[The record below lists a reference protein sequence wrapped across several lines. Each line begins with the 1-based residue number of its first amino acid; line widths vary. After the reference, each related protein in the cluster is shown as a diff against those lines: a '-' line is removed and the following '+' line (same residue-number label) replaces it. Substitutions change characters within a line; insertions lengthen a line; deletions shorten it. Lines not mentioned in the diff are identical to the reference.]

1 MRQAAPVIAR
11 CLDVVALELPQRFGD
26 PRASLAEIDRLLGS
40 PAARGAELALLPEL
54 IVTGYVSPRG
64 HSDLR
69 RFAEPLDGE
78 SARRL
83 AELARAHRIALA
95 GPLVEESRGHVYNSL
110 LVFDRDG
117 RRIGHYRKRHPW
129 FPERWATPGDL
140 GTPVLDLHGA
150 KVTAAICFDI
160 HFVSDDAGG
169 ALDEADLLLFPT
181 AWVDPPGEGDA
192 RADLLPAL
200 ARRHRIAVVNANWG
214 PSSPALHGQGGSR
227 ILDARGRTVAAA
239 PRDPGPSVVRA
250 SLRLAHDPPRV

>member
-1 MRQAAPVIAR
+1 MASRRAAP
-11 CLDVVALELPQRFGD
+11 LDVVALELPQRFGD
-26 PRASLAEIDRLLGS
+26 PRGSLAEIDSLLGS

-54 IVTGYVSPRG
+54 IVTGYISPRG

-69 RFAEPLDGE
+69 RFAEPLDGV
-78 SARRL
+78 SAQRL
-83 AELARAHRIALA
+83 AELARAHGIALA
-95 GPLVEESRGHVYNSL
+95 GPLVEEGRGCLYNSL

-117 RRIGHYRKRHPW
+117 RRVGHYRKRHPW
-129 FPERWATPGDL
+129 FPERWAAPGDL
-140 GTPVLDLHGA
+140 GTPVVELLGVR
-150 KVTAAICFDI
+150 VTVAVCFDI

-169 ALDEADLLLFPT
+169 ALDAADLLLFPT

-200 ARRHRIAVVNANWG
+200 ARRHRVAIVNANWG

-239 PRDPGPSVVRA
+239 PPGAGPRVVRA
-250 SLRLAHDPPRV
+250 ALRLGPEPPGA

>member
-1 MRQAAPVIAR
+1 MNAR
-11 CLDVVALELPQRFGD
+11 CLDVIALELPQRFGD
-26 PRASLAEIDRLLGS
+26 PRASLAEIDGLLGS

-78 SARRL
+78 SAQRL
-83 AELARAHRIALA
+83 AELARAHAIALA
-95 GPLVEESRGHVYNSL
+95 GPLVEESRGRFYNSL

-140 GTPVLDLHGA
+140 ATPVLDLRGV

-227 ILDARGRTVAAA
+227 ILDARGRAVAAA

-250 SLRLAHDPPRV
+250 SLRLSRDPPGA